1 MRRWLSGPR
10 RSDGVGGR
18 VLLGGSDGA
27 EGKVC
32 KKGSVFSAPI
42 SDKYDD
48 AITFIN
54 DRTRHAGFLN
64 FFKLV
69 YIYRRP
75 SSKQSIYIGT
85 LYRYFWPC

>member
-54 DRTRHAGFLN
+54 GRTRHAGFLN
-64 FFKLV
+64 FFL
-69 YIYRRP
+69 I
-75 SSKQSIYIGT
+75 SIYIGT

>member
-1 MRRWLSGPR
+1 MVLLSTKRGPSCAAMALGASPQRRR
-10 RSDGVGGR
+10 RGK

-48 AITFIN
+48 AIITFIN

-69 YIYRRP
+69 YI
-75 SSKQSIYIGT
+75 
-85 LYRYFWPC
+85 

>member
-1 MRRWLSGPR
+1 MCGEGSRGLAAATASGEGTARGQRRPALRP
-10 RSDGVGGR
+10 
-18 VLLGGSDGA
+18 

-42 SDKYDD
+42 IDKYDD

-69 YIYRRP
+69 YIY
-75 SSKQSIYIGT
+75 
-85 LYRYFWPC
+85 